1 MDKNK
6 EVAARRLRRSQHVR
20 NKLRGTSDYPRLSIN
35 RSLKHFSCQLI
46 DDLAGKTLA
55 SASTLD
61 KAVRDAIGVSGNSD
75 AAAKIGKLIAERSA
89 LVGITKV
96 RLDRGHTKYH
106 GRVKAFAE
114 AAREAGLQF

>member
-6 EVAARRLRRSQHVR
+6 KTAQRRLRRSQHVR
-20 NKLRGTSDYPRLSIN
+20 NKLRGDAQRPRLSIN

-46 DDLAGKTLA
+46 DDLSGKTLA
-55 SASTLD
+55 SASTRD
-61 KAVRDAIGVSGNSD
+61 KAVRDAMSVSGNCD
-75 AAAKIGKLIAERSA
+75 AAAEIGKLIAKKSSEIGVTMA
-89 LVGITKV
+89 

-114 AAREAGLQF
+114 AAREGGLQF

>member
-6 EVAARRLRRSQHVR
+6 RVARRRLRRSQHVR
-20 NKLRGTSDYPRLSIN
+20 NKVRGDADRPRLSIN

-46 DDLAGKTLA
+46 DDLSGKTLA
-55 SASTLD
+55 SASTRD
-61 KAVRDAIGVSGNSD
+61 KSVRDNLSAAGNCD
-75 AAAKIGKLIAERSA
+75 AAAKIGKLIAEKA
-89 LVGITKV
+89 AQAGVTMV

-114 AAREAGLQF
+114 AAREGGLQL